1 MSHSANKLKEEYWK
15 NIIQECNQATQTG
28 EMTKTEWLKV
38 NKITPATYYKWQM
51 YFRNELATEV
61 LIQRAQTSVQNEL
74 VVSEPITQ
82 VEFVEIKPVDD
93 KPVIPTSGATL
104 KFNQVNIELNDD
116 ISEELLSKLFKV
128 IRNVE

>member
-1 MSHSANKLKEEYWK
+1 
-15 NIIQECNQATQTG
+15 
-28 EMTKTEWLKV
+28 MTKTEWLKV

>member
-1 MSHSANKLKEEYWK
+1 MSHSADKLKEEYWK
-15 NIIQECNQATQTG
+15 NIIQECNRATQNG
-28 EMTKTEWLKV
+28 EMTKTEWFKA
-38 NKITPATYYKWQM
+38 NNINPATFYRWQQNL
-51 YFRNELATEV
+51 RNEFATEV

-82 VEFVEIKPVDD
+82 VEFVEIKPVDN
-93 KPVIPTSGATL
+93 KPTISTTGATL
-104 KFNQVNIELNDD
+104 KFSHVNIELNDD